1 MLRHQLP
8 VHSPLDLG
16 ALLSGAAAALSRES
30 GEEARERVRSRL
42 RERFSAGGV
51 LLTDSGTSALAL
63 ALEGAAERREGPA
76 ALPAYGCYDL
86 ATAADAAD
94 VEVVLYDLEP
104 GTLSPNPDSLRETL
118 ETGASSLVAAPL
130 YGVPQDMDALR
141 DVAEQAGA
149 LFIEDSAQGAGACW
163 NDRALGSHGD
173 VSVLSF
179 GRGKGITGGGGGAL
193 LAPTGEATNF
203 VAQSGSRLRRGGA
216 GWGALARTLAQW
228 ALGRPRLYGIPASL
242 PFLSLGETVY
252 REPQPP
258 TGLPASCA
266 GVLTRTLDL
275 EAGESERRRAH
286 AGRLRTAV
294 ETASDV
300 RNVELP
306 DEARPG
312 WLRLPVLA
320 DSDEA
325 RVRLSSE
332 RSRRLG
338 IMPGYPKTLSRLS
351 GFRVR
356 CRNARSVFH
365 GSEELASSL
374 FTLPTHGL
382 LTRPDMDEISGIVEN
397 AGPGKSTN
405 SSRPGAGHLGKP
417 DAR

>member
-8 VHSPLDLG
+8 VHSPLEFR
-16 ALLSGAAAALSRES
+16 ALLSGAAVALSGES
-30 GEEARERVRSRL
+30 GEGAREGVRSRL

-63 ALEGAAERREGPA
+63 ALEGAAERRGGPA

-86 ATAADAAD
+86 ATAADAAG

-104 GTLSPNPDSLRETL
+104 GTLSPDLDSLREAL
-118 ETGASSLVAAPL
+118 GGGASSLVAAPL

-141 DVAEQAGA
+141 DAAEGAGA
-149 LFIEDSAQGAGACW
+149 LFIEDAAQGAGASW
-163 NDRALGSHGD
+163 QGRPLGSHGEL
-173 VSVLSF
+173 SVLSF
-179 GRGKGITGGGGGAL
+179 GRGKGVTGGGGGAL
-193 LAPTGEATNF
+193 LASTPEATDF
-203 VAQSGSRLRRGGA
+203 VAEAGSRLRPAGA
-216 GWGALARTLAQW
+216 GWGALARALAQW

-258 TGLPASCA
+258 TGLSASCA
-266 GVLTRTLDL
+266 GVLIRTLDL

-294 ETASDV
+294 KTASDV
-300 RNVELP
+300 RNVELI
-306 DEARPG
+306 ENSRPG

-325 RVRLSSE
+325 RSRLTYG
-332 RSRRLG
+332 RSHRLG
-338 IMPGYPKTLSRLS
+338 IMPGYPKPLHQLG
-351 GFRVR
+351 GFTQR
-356 CRNARSVFH
+356 CRNGADAFP
-365 GSEELASSL
+365 GSEGLASSL

-382 LTRPDMDEISGIVEN
+382 MTGSDLEGIAHCLHRPDSSG
-397 AGPGKSTN
+397 
-405 SSRPGAGHLGKP
+405 
-417 DAR
+417 